1 MSESLDRI
9 EALLECMAQ
18 RHEADHQQMM
28 AELRETKIITDSS
41 VKAIAASSIAIAELR
56 TSIAETKAI
65 TDSNARAIEAWGLR
79 IDDERTETVDAEV
92 ELLSQIQETRQNM
105 NDGFSQLGQAV
116 QTVTNTLFS
125 LMQQIADMQRRAS

>member
-18 RHEADHQQMM
+18 RHEADHQQMI

-41 VKAIAASSIAIAELR
+41 VKAIAASNVAIAELR

-65 TDSNARAIEAWGLR
+65 TDSNARAIGAWGLR
-79 IDDERTETVDAEV
+79 IDDERAETVDV
-92 ELLSQIQETRQNM
+92 K
-105 NDGFSQLGQAV
+105 
-116 QTVTNTLFS
+116 
-125 LMQQIADMQRRAS
+125 